1 MIDYSY
7 IVAPLVGGIIGYI
20 TNDIAIRMLFR
31 PHKAKY
37 LLGLKIPFTPGIIP
51 KEKGRIASTLS
62 MSISENFMN
71 KDVLEKTL
79 LSDDMI
85 SKLQRTIDDFFQKQS
100 QNEEALKSYALH
112 YISEEELNT
121 IVSDV
126 KNNISNQI
134 ATKLENTKIGEQ
146 IAEAVI
152 NHVLSKLRVDGLDI
166 DLPKMFMSV
175 IGGSIWGKIAEL
187 IEIPAKKFMAKNINQ
202 ILTDNGA
209 EIIGNL
215 VSNEINDLLDLPMQ
229 KLLAGKEKQILK
241 ITSSCI
247 AIYRTTITD
256 YLPRILETIN
266 IPSIIETRINEMDMD
281 ETERL
286 IFQVMDKELKAIVW
300 LGALLGFLMGFINLM
315 F

>member
-51 KEKGRIASTLS
+51 KEKGRIASTLG

-100 QNEEALKSYALH
+100 QNEETLKSYALH

-146 IAEAVI
+146 IAEVVI

-166 DLPKMFMSV
+166 DIPKMFMSV

-215 VSNEINDLLDLPMQ
+215 VSNEINDLLYLPMQ
-229 KLLAGKEKQILK
+229 QFLAGKEKQISK

-247 AIYRTTITD
+247 AIYRTAITD

-281 ETERL
+281 ETEKL

-300 LGALLGFLMGFINLM
+300 LGALLGFLMGFINLL

>member
-1 MIDYSY
+1 MIIDYSY
-7 IVAPLVGGIIGYI
+7 IIAPCVGGIIGYV

-31 PHKAKY
+31 THKAKY
-37 LLGLKIPFTPGIIP
+37 VLALKIPFTPGIIP
-51 KEKGRIASTLS
+51 KEKGRIASTLG

-100 QNEEALKSYALH
+100 QNAETLKSYALH

-229 KLLAGKEKQILK
+229 KL
-241 ITSSCI
+241 
-247 AIYRTTITD
+247 
-256 YLPRILETIN
+256 
-266 IPSIIETRINEMDMD
+266 
-281 ETERL
+281 
-286 IFQVMDKELKAIVW
+286 
-300 LGALLGFLMGFINLM
+300 
-315 F
+315 